1 MTTANPR
8 NPHEPITSY
17 THDKL
22 GRQVYV
28 ERIVKRLT
36 RDDCPPVIGLYGSWG
51 TGKTSFLNSL
61 KSYYED
67 YYEKVP
73 DVSREKKVDNK
84 LHIEIIDAWRYEQ
97 TGNLL
102 TPVMARLQR
111 TITGSAEEKNFNAA
125 IAKVLTVAGLIVM
138 DATLRAAT
146 FDLAKPEDITRHL
159 NEIKAIEQER
169 LKFVDHIDE
178 AIAEFKNA
186 VNAVC
191 SAKRATRLILMIDN
205 LDRCLPDNVVALL
218 ESIKNLFSESG
229 GCVWVLAIDPD
240 VVAGYIDQKY
250 GVRIDGHSYLDK
262 IVPEQFHLPMPKLQ
276 GETEVGTVANFIRNE
291 VLNEPGQT
299 AGIPYQ
305 RGVLMQLP
313 HTLVPRRII
322 KAAYTY
328 KRLLEQNAAQA
339 QMADREYAFSLIL
352 LYHTWPEFYR
362 WLSAD
367 SPDYIHGVL
376 QNFLTEADKTNL
388 PLNTPQKS
396 PLPEHFNNQEMK
408 IYVRAAFISRQ
419 YDPQNLNAPDRLY
432 RVADDMRLAILWLRQ
447 AGLP

>member
-1 MTTANPR
+1 
-8 NPHEPITSY
+8 
-17 THDKL
+17 
-22 GRQVYV
+22 
-28 ERIVKRLT
+28 
-36 RDDCPPVIGLYGSWG
+36 
-51 TGKTSFLNSL
+51 
-61 KSYYED
+61 
-67 YYEKVP
+67 
-73 DVSREKKVDNK
+73 
-84 LHIEIIDAWRYEQ
+84 
-97 TGNLL
+97 
-102 TPVMARLQR
+102 
-111 TITGSAEEKNFNAA
+111 
-125 IAKVLTVAGLIVM
+125 
-138 DATLRAAT
+138 
-146 FDLAKPEDITRHL
+146 
-159 NEIKAIEQER
+159 
-169 LKFVDHIDE
+169 
-178 AIAEFKNA
+178 
-186 VNAVC
+186 
-191 SAKRATRLILMIDN
+191 MIDN

-229 GCVWVLAIDPD
+229 GCIWVLAIDPD

-250 GVRIDGHSYLDK
+250 GGARIDGHSYLDK

-276 GETEVGTVANFIRNE
+276 GETERGTVASFIRE
-291 VLNEPGQT
+291 KILNEPGQT

-328 KRLLEQNAAQA
+328 KELLKQNAAQA

-367 SPDYIHGVL
+367 SSDYIHGVL
-376 QNFLTEADKTNL
+376 QNFLTEGDKTNL

-396 PLPEHFNNQEMK
+396 PLPEHFLNNQEMN

-419 YDPQNLNAPDRLY
+419 YDSQNLNMPDRLY
-432 RVADDMRLAILWLRQ
+432 RVADDVRLAILWLRQ